1 MSQHDMHSTLQ
12 EPQLLQ
18 RQQKMKNK
26 KPYPQKKANIAMEN
40 LPFDDLFHI
49 ESYWKWWFSS
59 AILAFGSVIY
69 TYCNF

>member
-1 MSQHDMHSTLQ
+1 
-12 EPQLLQ
+12 
-18 RQQKMKNK
+18 MKNK
-26 KPYPQKKANIAMEN
+26 KPYPKKKANIAMEN